1 MISIQL
7 TEPQKIL
14 IEDYGQIIEQSGLSP
29 VASRIYALL
38 TVVNRPE
45 LSFQEIQSA
54 LNISKS
60 VTSTSLN
67 TLMLLGHV
75 NAKTIL
81 GDRKR
86 YFYAELEKWKDGTK
100 RRLENLEKMANIL
113 LEIEKQKTKEDL
125 HQKKDIEAFAN
136 FLLQLTARSFKELK
150 NFDNN

>member
-14 IEDYGQIIEQSGLSP
+14 IEDYGQIIEQSGLYP
-29 VASRIYALL
+29 VASRVYALL

-86 YFYAELEKWKDGTK
+86 YFYA
-100 RRLENLEKMANIL
+100 
-113 LEIEKQKTKEDL
+113 
-125 HQKKDIEAFAN
+125 
-136 FLLQLTARSFKELK
+136 
-150 NFDNN
+150 